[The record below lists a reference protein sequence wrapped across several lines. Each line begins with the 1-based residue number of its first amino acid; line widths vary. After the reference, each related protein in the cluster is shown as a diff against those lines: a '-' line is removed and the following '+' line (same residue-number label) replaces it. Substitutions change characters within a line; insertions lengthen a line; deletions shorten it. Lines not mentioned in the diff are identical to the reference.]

1 MWNGVLEKLRVFK
14 IFVVK
19 KKKKK
24 IFCKDICIVKRYWLK
39 V

>member
-19 KKKKK
+19 KKRKKFFVK
-24 IFCKDICIVKRYWLK
+24 IFVLLRGID
-39 V
+39 